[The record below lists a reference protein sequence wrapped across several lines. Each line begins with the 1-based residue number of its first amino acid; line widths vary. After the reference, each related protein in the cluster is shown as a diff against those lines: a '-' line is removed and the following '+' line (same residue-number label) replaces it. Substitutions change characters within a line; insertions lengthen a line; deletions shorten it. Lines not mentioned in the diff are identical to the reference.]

1 MVDFMTKLHGIWS
14 KSKSGISVL
23 IIWELFFWFPFRQY
37 GFVAWTI
44 SHWTFARRFY
54 TRNNRALNVC
64 MTVLRRE
71 QKGIERLH
79 DGFASCTKGL
89 WTFAWRFCDMY
100 KRSLNVCMEV
110 LHVCKKALKLVQ
122 GAFARVQ
129 KGFER
134 CKNGLVHGTIWAW
147 SYFMTMTKITSQI
160 ICLFSTLLYR

>member
-44 SHWTFARRFY
+44 SHWTFAGRFY

-64 MTVLRRE
+64 RTVLRRV

-79 DGFASCTKGL
+79 DGFAPCAKGY
-89 WTFAWRFCDMY
+89 WTFAGRFCA
-100 KRSLNVCMEV
+100 
-110 LHVCKKALKLVQ
+110 VCKKALNVCRTVLHDEQKGIERLH
-122 GAFARVQ
+122 GGFARVQ
-129 KGFER
+129 KGLEVGSRGFAS
-134 CKNGLVHGTIWAW
+134 CTKGYW
-147 SYFMTMTKITSQI
+147 S
-160 ICLFSTLLYR
+160 